1 MDGYATP
8 TYQQQGH
15 SNHGPGRG
23 QSPQSHPRGTERG
36 QLRVPMPA
44 KVEEALLSV
53 PADATSPLS
62 PGGDGTLDPVQK
74 KIRNLSKKLK
84 AIDELKE
91 KAQRGEKLETTQHK
105 KIESEAEIRKEL
117 NALMASNP

>member
-1 MDGYATP
+1 M
-8 TYQQQGH
+8 
-15 SNHGPGRG
+15 
-23 QSPQSHPRGTERG
+23 
-36 QLRVPMPA
+36 
-44 KVEEALLSV
+44 
-53 PADATSPLS
+53 
-62 PGGDGTLDPVQK
+62 
-74 KIRNLSKKLK
+74 SKKLK

>member
-1 MDGYATP
+1 M
-8 TYQQQGH
+8 
-15 SNHGPGRG
+15 R
-23 QSPQSHPRGTERG
+23 
-36 QLRVPMPA
+36 LPMPA
-44 KVEEALLSV
+44 KVEEAFLSV
-53 PADATSPLS
+53 PPDVASPLS

-117 NALMASNP
+117 NGLMASVA

>member
-1 MDGYATP
+1 MGKGKMVVP
-8 TYQQQGH
+8 T
-15 SNHGPGRG
+15 
-23 QSPQSHPRGTERG
+23 
-36 QLRVPMPA
+36 PA
-44 KVEEALLSV
+44 KVEEALLSAA
-53 PADATSPLS
+53 PNATSPIS

-117 NALMASNP
+117 NALMASAA